1 MEWISVKEKL
11 PKVTPMNELVFCELK
26 QDYDDE
32 ILTGYYDDE
41 TWWIEPEYPHIGH
54 RNYRDS
60 DIEYEITHWR
70 PKPEDL

>member
-1 MEWISVKEKL
+1 MEWISVKERM
-11 PKVTPMNELVFCELK
+11 PEEVDGNPVYCELK

-32 ILTGYYDDE
+32 ILTGYYDDG
-41 TWWIEPEYPHIGH
+41 TWWIEPEPPHVGH

-70 PKPEDL
+70 PKQEEES